1 MQQEAN
7 RETSG
12 RERDEL
18 FEALTHRRRRRV
30 LAVLRTAGQPLTL
43 TALAE
48 ELALR
53 RDDEMGD
60 EETERL
66 RVSLYHRH
74 LPKLADTGLVEFDVD
89 RKRATLAG
97 SVPETIA
104 TETRRTLEIQ

>member
-1 MQQEAN
+1 MQADAN
-7 RETSG
+7 HETTG

-18 FEALTHRRRRRV
+18 FEALTDRHRRRV
-30 LAVLRTAGQPLTL
+30 LDVLRTAGQPLTL

-53 RDDEMGD
+53 TEDEASDDR
-60 EETERL
+60 TERL

-89 RKRATLAG
+89 RKTVALAG
-97 SVPETIA
+97 SVPETVA
-104 TETRRTLEIQ
+104 TETERTLEIQ